1 MRKAVLA
8 FVAALSVATGAF
20 SGEILQN
27 EVLRK
32 RAAAEVE
39 YLKKHSLLDSAKR
52 HMGQAKPYLSE
63 GQFADG
69 RQVADA
75 AETYISFQAVLDL
88 VDQRMG
94 CPGVDKG
101 SLEALRKARDEG
113 RASQGRLLTRIQG
126 AFQETK
132 QKDALAMID
141 HDVAAYREL
150 FRKGGYDVCKP

>member
-1 MRKAVLA
+1 MRKSVLA
-8 FVAALSVATGAF
+8 LVAALAVATGAF

-32 RAAAEVE
+32 RAAAEAE
-39 YLKKHSLLDSAKR
+39 YLKKHGLLDSTKK
-52 HMGQAKPYLSE
+52 HMGQAKPHLAE

-75 AETYISFQAVLDL
+75 TETYISFQIVLEF

-101 SLEALRKARDEG
+101 ALEALRKARDEG

-126 AFQETK
+126 AFQEPK
-132 QKDALAMID
+132 QKEALAMLD
-141 HDVAAYREL
+141 RDVTAYREL